1 MNIYLLPETL
11 RIDID
16 KMLTM
21 KNDFTP
27 REIMPII
34 KNRFKGKVKFSKT
47 DLQEY
52 INQRVAEITG
62 KDKPNLEIPT
72 NFNVGLVHGGKGKGQ
87 DTQLDNIESVDIR
100 NNAAVIEYFQK
111 RLMKRMKLIDE
122 QQNEKIEP
130 YLEVIAKEYTK
141 EMMNIVEKKIKLQ
154 LEVENSNKLDIL
166 VMDRLLLIM
175 PVILK
180 ILNKRCD
187 KEILKDIIE
196 DMKETFRI
204 IGLDQLN
211 MEEKSITHG

>member
-1 MNIYLLPETL
+1 MNMNVYLLPETL
-11 RIDID
+11 RADID
-16 KMLTM
+16 KMLEM
-21 KNDFTP
+21 KNDFTAK
-27 REIMPII
+27 EIMPMI
-34 KNRFKGKVKFSKT
+34 KNRFTGKIKFSKT

-52 INQRVAEITG
+52 ISLRVSEITG
-62 KDKPNLEIPT
+62 KTKPNLEIPT
-72 NFNVGLVHGGKGKGQ
+72 NANVGLVHGGKGKGE
-87 DTQLDNIESVDIR
+87 DTQLDTIESVDIR

-111 RLMKRMKLIDE
+111 RLMKRMKMIDE

-180 ILNKRCD
+180 ILRKYCD
-187 KEILKDIIE
+187 EKILKNVVDDIKEI
-196 DMKETFRI
+196 FRI
-204 IGLDQLN
+204 MGLDKLN
-211 MEEKSITHG
+211 EEKK